1 MYQLLSLFN
10 IFICVTRNVTHS
22 KYIAVTVIICS
33 SALCSPAKG
42 LIVLSSSPSPLS
54 LSPMCLQS
62 VIMESKKT
70 MEVPDRSLGSV
81 WHEGCPKDT
90 SRKLH
95 LNFQVS
101 TFLKSGLP
109 PGFSTASSKCHP
121 WSLRGLWKFLGG
133 VLVAF
138 DMVDDPRIHQGSYL
152 SIPIYL
158 PSWEVLHLLCVSRA
172 SSWSL
177 RGRWWF
183 LTGVLVAFDMVD
195 VPRIHQGSCV
205 PIFISLPVWEVLHLL
220 CVSRASSWSVWGCWK
235 FLTGV

>member
-1 MYQLLSLFN
+1 
-10 IFICVTRNVTHS
+10 
-22 KYIAVTVIICS
+22 
-33 SALCSPAKG
+33 
-42 LIVLSSSPSPLS
+42 
-54 LSPMCLQS
+54 MCLQN

-90 SRKLH
+90 SRNLH
-95 LNFQVS
+95 FNFQVS
-101 TFLKSGLP
+101 TFLESGLP

-158 PSWEVLHLLCVSRA
+158 PSWEVLHLLCISRA

-195 VPRIHQGSCV
+195 VPRIHQGSYV
-205 PIFISLPVWEVLHLL
+205 SIFKSLPSWEVLHRLCMFIISTLL
-220 CVSRASSWSVWGCWK
+220 GSAPSPTYVSPEHQH
-235 FLTGV
+235 GV